1 MRKLLLL
8 SVVAAVSLAQGKP
21 AVVPARDAGVAAPR
35 VFAVDAGVPAMAVAS
50 GTSEVEKL
58 RKELNDLKLRTT
70 ELERQQQAKAEALG
84 TDFERVVK
92 KVDELRSQVKVL
104 TDAEDRRVDAEEAA
118 ATKKVAT
125 AAAAASLTSA
135 LSVLAT
141 GSTTGIEPSL
151 RYAEA
156 VFTGNAQKDVQ
167 LARSALTQGDLSAAR
182 QLLLIALFESENQ
195 K

>member
-1 MRKLLLL
+1 M
-8 SVVAAVSLAQGKP
+8 VSS
-21 AVVPARDAGVAAPR
+21 
-35 VFAVDAGVPAMAVAS
+35 S

-70 ELERQQQAKAEALG
+70 ELERQQQAKADALG
-84 TDFERVVK
+84 SDFERMVK
-92 KVDELRSQVKVL
+92 KVDELKSQVKVL
-104 TDAEDRRVDAEEAA
+104 TDAEVRRVDAEEAA

-125 AAAAASLTSA
+125 AAAAASLTSV

>member
-1 MRKLLLL
+1 MRKPLLL
-8 SVVAAVSLAQGKP
+8 SVVAAVALAQGKP

-35 VFAVDAGVPAMAVAS
+35 VVAVDAGVPAMVSSS

-70 ELERQQQAKAEALG
+70 ELERQQQAKADALG
-84 TDFERVVK
+84 SDFERMVK
-92 KVDELRSQVKVL
+92 KVDELKSQVKVL
-104 TDAEDRRVDAEEAA
+104 TDAEVRRVDAEEAA

-125 AAAAASLTSA
+125 AAAAASLTSV